1 MGIEVAKEA
10 IWLEGYV
17 EQLSFEQKKVFC
29 YIVTIK
35 LSFTWKTFK
44 LFILKLS
51 ILMSNI
57 IKLGNR
63 FHCGKY

>member
-17 EQLSFEQKKVFC
+17 EQLGFELKKVFC

-51 ILMSNI
+51 ILMSNT